1 MKGNL
6 NIDNQI
12 FKEMDYY
19 FKYYNLK
26 SVIYIAYD
34 RESYK
39 GNNSDLRITF
49 DSNLRSRRN
58 DLVFKKVRK
67 WIITLMKIIILWKL
81 SLCYLCLCG

>member
-6 NIDNQI
+6 NIYNQI

-39 GNNSDLRITF
+39 GKNSDLRITF